1 MSRKAFNETKS
12 TQPDAQN
19 LFRDITTETVIPL
32 AVFENNK
39 DEIERLEESLSDRN
53 LNMEEKIR
61 NREKLKTFALD
72 IERYRL
78 GKVNLKHTITLN
90 KKQKIKVIDAEY
102 NSEMGLMSIIVE
114 DQEVQSN
121 II

>member
-1 MSRKAFNETKS
+1 
-12 TQPDAQN
+12 
-19 LFRDITTETVIPL
+19 
-32 AVFENNK
+32 
-39 DEIERLEESLSDRN
+39 
-53 LNMEEKIR
+53 MEEKIR

-90 KKQKIKVIDAEY
+90 KEQKIKVIDAEY